1 MAKGDGEEGGG
12 VRQLPEK
19 KKNVQLPL
27 VPHQAQPTQRDG
39 AQQGQ
44 RNSEKKKKSGTQRN
58 KHTNSEG
65 IRKERRQKGTK
76 RKNRGAR
83 CFSHTRCAAH
93 VELQSVT
100 RNEGKRKKQ
109 HMRNQP
115 STDATVHRRKKP

>member
-1 MAKGDGEEGGG
+1 M
-12 VRQLPEK
+12 PEK
-19 KKNVQLPL
+19 KKKTSSSPSCHIKHNQ
-27 VPHQAQPTQRDG
+27 HSGTAHNRDS
-39 AQQGQ
+39 ATAK
-44 RNSEKKKKSGTQRN
+44 KKKKSGTQRN